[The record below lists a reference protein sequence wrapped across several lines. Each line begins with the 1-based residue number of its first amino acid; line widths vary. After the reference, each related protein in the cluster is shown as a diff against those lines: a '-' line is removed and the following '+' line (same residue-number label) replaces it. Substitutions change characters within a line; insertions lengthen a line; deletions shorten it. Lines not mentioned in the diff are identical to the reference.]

1 MDFHQPR
8 LREISV
14 HGGSHLID
22 VHGCPWVSMGV
33 HGIPC
38 PWSALY
44 PPMSMDAHGCLWKF
58 TEVHG
63 CPWKSMEVHRCSWML
78 MEVYRCPWMPMDAH
92 QCPSVSSSLPK
103 KASGSTLFWVGPSA
117 SSQPGMSLW
126 QLYGLW
132 AIL

>member
-1 MDFHQPR
+1 MDFHQPQ

-22 VHGCPWVSMGV
+22 VHGCPWVSMEFLA
-33 HGIPC
+33 HGQLCIHQC
-38 PWSALY
+38 PWM
-44 PPMSMDAHGCLWKF
+44 PMDVCGSSQ
-58 TEVHG
+58 
-63 CPWKSMEVHRCSWML
+63 KSMEVHRCSWML

>member
-1 MDFHQPR
+1 MDFHQPQ

-22 VHGCPWVSMGV
+22 VHGCPWVSMEF
-33 HGIPC
+33 
-38 PWSALY
+38 L
-44 PPMSMDAHGCLWKF
+44 AHGQLCI
-58 TEVHG
+58 HQ
-63 CPWKSMEVHRCSWML
+63 
-78 MEVYRCPWMPMDAH
+78 CPWMPMGSFVSINVHGSPWKSIDAH